1 VDAMF
6 IRFMIAIVVIAITAP
21 FFISG
26 PNGTPIM
33 TLDKLKFSKPSL
45 PGFGGSDETVV
56 TETLYR
62 YQDEQGVW
70 HCTNQVP
77 TDNIAEQIEISTD
90 INLIQAPPTA
100 PTSRTSESNISAN
113 PLTAIT
119 RGGEIMEDA
128 QAVQEITDDRLDQ
141 MDQSLNDIR

>member
-1 VDAMF
+1 MF

-21 FFISG
+21 FFIPG

-33 TLDKLKFSKPSL
+33 TLDKLKFNKPSL
-45 PGFGGSDETVV
+45 PSFSGSDETAV

-70 HCTNQVP
+70 HYTDQMP
-77 TDNIAEQIEISTD
+77 ADNIAEQIEISTD
-90 INLIQAPPTA
+90 INLIQAPPA
-100 PTSRTSESNISAN
+100 ASASRTSEPNISAN
-113 PLTAIT
+113 PLTALT
-119 RGGEIMEDA
+119 RGGEVMEDA
-128 QAVQEITDDRLDQ
+128 QAVQEMMDERLDQ